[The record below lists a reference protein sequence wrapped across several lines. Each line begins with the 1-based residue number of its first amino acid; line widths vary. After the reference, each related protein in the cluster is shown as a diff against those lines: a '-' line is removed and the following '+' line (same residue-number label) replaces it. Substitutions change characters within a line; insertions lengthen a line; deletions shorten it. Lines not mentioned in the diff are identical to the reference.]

1 MYPRQLGG
9 KYAGHTAPGR
19 LLCNIDHLN
28 DLVQNLYLL
37 WTDRSGC
44 HGAKRLS
51 RGGAAVTGR
60 SALQQTCA
68 LVSKDGRVI
77 VDEEFNLIFF
87 KGTKTANIYLRL

>member
-1 MYPRQLGG
+1 MLDTLHLADSNR
-9 KYAGHTAPGR
+9 H
-19 LLCNIDHLN
+19 LCNIDHLY

-44 HGAKRLS
+44 QGAERLS
-51 RGGAAVTGR
+51 RGGAAVTGQ

-77 VDEEFNLIFF
+77 VDEVLTFNLIFF
-87 KGTKTANIYLRL
+87 